1 MELREP
7 HHERSTVISPG
18 EEEEGD
24 DDEQSVE
31 SFTALAQQISSRV
44 VANARH
50 DLNE

>member
-7 HHERSTVISPG
+7 HHERSTVVSPG

-24 DDEQSVE
+24 DDEQS
-31 SFTALAQQISSRV
+31 FTALAQISSRV
-44 VANARH
+44 VANTRH

>member
-18 EEEEGD
+18 EEEGD

-31 SFTALAQQISSRV
+31 SFTALAQQISSSV

>member
-18 EEEEGD
+18 EEEGD

-31 SFTALAQQISSRV
+31 SFTALAQISSRV
-44 VANARH
+44 VANTRH